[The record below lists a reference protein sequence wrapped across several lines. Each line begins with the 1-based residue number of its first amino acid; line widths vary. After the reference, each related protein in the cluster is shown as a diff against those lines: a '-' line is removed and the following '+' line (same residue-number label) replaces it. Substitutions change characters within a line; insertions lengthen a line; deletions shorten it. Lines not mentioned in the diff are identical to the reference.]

1 MVRTLQSSVTA
12 TIAVGGMLA
21 VGAAVASSATAA
33 ADPLP
38 PPPPPAPAEPAPTPN
53 AAPIG
58 LLPPPGVLQSFLPD
72 GAMAPGSGHDFL
84 LSQAPVPA
92 VSGGAPNQAPQP
104 LLLDENAIRA
114 LLPTNFGLTGQGQQS
129 IYSYTPAAP
138 DAPPGGLLDNIR
150 GARGLFHYPMG
161 KLDVSQLGEALP
173 GTAPPPGTNIPLG
186 LNWPEPPPAPDISAP
201 PPIVPASGG

>member
-1 MVRTLQSSVTA
+1 MTA
-12 TIAVGGMLA
+12 TIAVTGVVA

-33 ADPLP
+33 ADP
-38 PPPPPAPAEPAPTPN
+38 PPPPPAPAEPAPAPN

-58 LLPPPGVLQSFLPD
+58 LVPPPGVLQSFLPD
-72 GAMAPGSGHDFL
+72 GSMAPGSGYDFL
-84 LSQAPVPA
+84 LGQAPLPA
-92 VSGGAPNQAPQP
+92 ALGGQPAQPQQPMILDGGAIAAMRP
-104 LLLDENAIRA
+104 I
-114 LLPTNFGLTGQGQQS
+114 NFGLSGQGQES

-161 KLDVSQLGEALP
+161 KLDVNQLGEPLP

-186 LNWPEPPPAPDISAP
+186 LNWPEPPPAPETPMP
-201 PPIVPASGG
+201 PQPLLPGG